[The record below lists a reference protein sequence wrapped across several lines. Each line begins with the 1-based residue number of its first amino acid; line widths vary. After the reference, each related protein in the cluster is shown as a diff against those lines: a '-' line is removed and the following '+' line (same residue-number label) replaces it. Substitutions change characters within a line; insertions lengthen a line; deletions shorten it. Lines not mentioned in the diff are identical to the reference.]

1 MTPENTR
8 DETSAPPAERAAEQ
22 ASQDPDPGQPARPH
36 VVILGGGFAG
46 LYAARQ
52 LRGESVRVSLVDR
65 HNYHLFQ
72 PLLYQVATGALTSS
86 SVASPL
92 RTIFRKQRNV
102 ETIMATACS
111 VDTDAKVV
119 VLDEGMLSYDYLVI
133 ATGSTFSYFGH
144 DEWAE
149 RAPGLKCLEDAME
162 IRRRIFRAFE
172 AAEREQD
179 PIACERWLTFVVVGA
194 GPTGVELAGTMAEI
208 SQRTLAHDFH
218 HIEPSRTRIVLL
230 DAAPRVL
237 PMYPEDLSERAR
249 QKLCELGVEVLT
261 GEMVTDVSE
270 QGVRCKSGL
279 EVRAHTMLWA
289 AGVQATP
296 LAKSLGVP
304 LDRQG
309 RVLVNRDLTVPG
321 HPDIFVI
328 GDLINLEQDGEPIP
342 GLAPAAIQE
351 GKHTAANIGRA
362 VRGKPLEP
370 FRYRHRGSFA
380 VIGRGAAVGEMYGRY
395 HVSGLPAWL
404 AWLLIHVY
412 FIIGFHKRLLVM
424 MQWAYS
430 YLTHRR
436 GARIVTGKGVFGL
449 QQPRYT
455 AADMVA
461 QAEKAAAA
469 QRVAGNAASADEA
482 ARTAEARTKK
492 KKSREEE
499 AA

>member
-1 MTPENTR
+1 MTPEMTP
-8 DETSAPPAERAAEQ
+8 DETTERLARRPEPGNEPE
-22 ASQDPDPGQPARPH
+22 SEKDNEELENEDDTEDTDPGQPAGPH

-46 LYAARQ
+46 LYATRA
-52 LRGESVRVSLVDR
+52 LRDEPVRVTLVDR

-72 PLLYQVATGALTSS
+72 PLLYQVATGALTSA

-102 ETIMATACS
+102 ETLMATACTI
-111 VDTDAKVV
+111 DTAAKIV
-119 VLDEGMLSYDYLVI
+119 VLDEGMLPYDYLII

-144 DEWAE
+144 DEWAI
-149 RAPGLKCLEDAME
+149 RAPGLKCLEDALE

-179 PIACERWLTFVVVGA
+179 PVACEQWLTFVIVGA
-194 GPTGVELAGTMAEI
+194 GPTGVELAGTLAEI
-208 SQRTLAHDFH
+208 SRRTLTLDFR

-237 PMYPEDLSERAR
+237 PMYPDDLSDQAR
-249 QKLCELGVEVLT
+249 HTLCELGVEVLT
-261 GEMVTDVSE
+261 SELVTDVSE

-279 EVRAHTMLWA
+279 EVRAHTVLWA
-289 AGVQATP
+289 AGIQATP
-296 LAKSLGVP
+296 LVKSLGAP
-304 LDRQG
+304 LDKQG

-321 HPDIFVI
+321 HPDIFVA
-328 GDLINLEQDGEPIP
+328 GDLIHLAQGGELVP

-351 GKHTAANIGRA
+351 GKHAAANIGRA
-362 VRGKPLEP
+362 RRGQPLEP
-370 FRYRHRGSFA
+370 FHYRHRGSFA
-380 VIGRGAAVGEMYGRY
+380 VIGRGAAVGEMYGKY

-404 AWLLIHVY
+404 AWLVIHLY

-436 GARIVTGKGVFGL
+436 GARIVTGKGRFGL
-449 QQPRYT
+449 RQPRYT
-455 AADMVA
+455 AEDLV
-461 QAEKAAAA
+461 
-469 QRVAGNAASADEA
+469 
-482 ARTAEARTKK
+482 AEAGQKAKK
-492 KKSREEE
+492 HRGEE